1 MTFDLAFGALS
12 VPGRVWHGHETIPTP
27 YGEITHKGM
36 TMTKQYLKPLALAV
50 SLALTLTAC
59 GKSEQPAATAP
70 APASTANTTAM
81 ANGTTASVFDVSELG
96 AAGEACTDFNSFVN
110 AKWVKANPI
119 PADQTVWG
127 AFSILHEKSLA
138 DQRQLVENAEKNAD
152 SAKAGSID
160 QKIGWLYHSSMDMDA
175 RNKAGFDPIKPDLAG
190 IDALKSDKDLPA
202 WLNQSFAKGDG
213 QVFGFGSGADFKDA
227 KTQIGYSE
235 QGGLG
240 LPTPAYYTDA
250 SHKDVRDAYVKY
262 LAKLFELSGAPAA
275 EASKQADLAMK
286 FETDLAKHS
295 VPRVEMR
302 KPENQYHFVTV
313 AEANKITPHF
323 DWNNFF
329 KAQGVTIDKGFSL
342 SQPKFFAEFDKLLAS
357 APIDEWKAYL
367 KAHTLSGAASALS
380 EPFVDAQF
388 DFYGKTLRGQPEQQP
403 QWKRSLSSVNSAM
416 GQALG
421 QLYVAKYFTPE
432 AKQRAEEL
440 VTNVRNALKTRIENL
455 DWMSEATKEKAL
467 DKWSKFLPKIGYPD
481 TWRSWE
487 GLDVTK
493 DNYYANMEA
502 ASKFNYDYDI
512 AKIGKPTDRKDWGMT
527 PQTVNAY
534 YNPTDNTINFPA
546 AILQPP
552 FFDANADDA
561 INYGG
566 IGAVIGHEASHG
578 FDDQGSQFDGNGN
591 NENWWTDADKTKFEA
606 RTGKLVDQF
615 NDYVPLADHPDLHVN
630 GKLTLGENIAD
641 LGGLNIAYDALQ
653 TALKKNPAEA
663 DKKIDGYTEDQ
674 RFFLNWAR
682 VWRGNIRE
690 KAQMVYLNADPHSPM
705 KFRAMGAPSNM
716 PQFAS
721 AFQCKPGDAMVR
733 PADKQVKIW

>member
-1 MTFDLAFGALS
+1 
-12 VPGRVWHGHETIPTP
+12 
-27 YGEITHKGM
+27 
-36 TMTKQYLKPLALAV
+36 MTKHYLKPVALAIAV
-50 SLALTLTAC
+50 SLALAAC
-59 GKSEQPAATAP
+59 GKQQPAAEAP
-70 APASTANTTAM
+70 APASTAPASTAPAAASTTA
-81 ANGTTASVFDVSELG
+81 AVDLGKSIFDVSELG
-96 AAGEACTDFNSFVN
+96 NKAEACQDFNTFVN
-110 AKWVKANPI
+110 AKWVNANPI

-138 DQRQLVENAEKNAD
+138 EQHGLVDNAEKNAAT
-152 SAKAGSID
+152 AKAGSID
-160 QKIGWLYHSSMDMDA
+160 QKIGWLYHSSMDMNA

-190 IDALKSDKDLPA
+190 IDALKSDKDVPA

-213 QVFGFGSGADFKDA
+213 AVFNFGSGADFKDA
-227 KTQIGYSE
+227 KIQIAYAE
-235 QGGLG
+235 QSGLG
-240 LPTPAYYTDA
+240 LPTTDYYTDA
-250 SHKDVRDAYVKY
+250 KYKDIRASYVKY
-262 LAKLFELSGAPAA
+262 LAKLFEMTGSSADD
-275 EASKQADLAMK
+275 ASKQAALAMK

-295 VPRVEMR
+295 IPRTEMR
-302 KPENQYHFVTV
+302 KLENQYHFVTV
-313 AEANKITPHF
+313 AQADKITPHF
-323 DWNNFF
+323 DWNAFF

-342 SQPKFFAEFDKLLAS
+342 SQPKFFAEFDKLVAS
-357 APIDEWKAYL
+357 APMDEWKAYL
-367 KAHTLSGAASALS
+367 KARTISSSATALS

-432 AKQRAEEL
+432 AKASAEKL
-440 VTNVRNALKTRIENL
+440 VTNIRDALKTRIQNL
-455 DWMSEATKEKAL
+455 AWMSEATKAKAIEK
-467 DKWSKFLPKIGYPD
+467 WGKFLPKIGYPD
-481 TWRSWE
+481 TWRSWD
-487 GLDVTK
+487 GLTISP
-493 DNYYANMEA
+493 DNYYANMQA

-534 YNPTDNTINFPA
+534 YNPSDNTINFPA

-552 FFDANADDA
+552 FFDAKADDA

-578 FDDQGSQFDGNGN
+578 FDDQGSQFDGDGN
-591 NENWWTDADKTKFEA
+591 NVNWWTKADKKKFEA

-615 NDYVPLADHPDLHVN
+615 NAYAPLSDHPDLHVN

-653 TALKKNPAEA
+653 TVLKNKPAEA
-663 DKKIDGYTEDQ
+663 EKKIDGYTEDQ
-674 RFFLNWAR
+674 RFFLNWGR
-682 VWRGNIRE
+682 VWRGSIRE

-716 PQFAS
+716 PQFAA
-721 AFQCKPGDAMVR
+721 AFQCKAGDPMVR